1 LKTQPSPTQPRELGP
16 LPLALQEKVLSR
28 ARRLSATGDAR
39 VWPLVAIAFILFA
52 SASALAQDADQRT
65 TVLHLSQSA
74 ERNVARDLLRI
85 ELRVEETGA
94 DARTVQSAINRR
106 MAAALDRTRQVLGVR
121 VETGS
126 YNVGEERPQNGP
138 TRWRGSQSMTL
149 TGKDADSMLNLA
161 GALQSDGL
169 SISSLAYQVS
179 PETVRGA
186 EEDLTA
192 EALAALERRA
202 ASIADRMHL
211 AVLRYRDLRV
221 GNAETGNQP
230 VPRFGTMAMAAPV
243 AEPGEAVIRVT
254 IEAELL
260 LASPRP

>member
-1 LKTQPSPTQPRELGP
+1 MRTFL
-16 LPLALQEKVLSR
+16 
-28 ARRLSATGDAR
+28 
-39 VWPLVAIAFILFA
+39 AIAVALFV
-52 SASALAQDADQRT
+52 SAHALAQDADQRL
-65 TVLHLSQSA
+65 TVLHLSQTA
-74 ERNVARDLLRI
+74 ERSVIRDLLRI

-94 DARTVQSAINRR
+94 DARSVQAAINRR
-106 MAAALDRTRQVLGVR
+106 MAAALDRARQVQGVR

-138 TRWRGSQSMTL
+138 TRWRGSQSVIL
-149 TGKDADSMLNLA
+149 TGKDADSMLKLA

-169 SISSLAYQVS
+169 STSSLTYDIS

-186 EEDLTA
+186 EQDLTD
-192 EALAALERRA
+192 EALAALDHRA

-211 AVLRYRDLRV
+211 TVVRFRDVRV
-221 GNAETGNQP
+221 GNAETGGRP
-230 VPRFGTMAMAAPV
+230 VPRFAAMATAAPV
-243 AEPGEAVIRVT
+243 AEPGEATVRVT